1 MCYIAIQLLLFDQHS
16 LQFTSLSHRPKWKN
30 VNEFDP
36 SSVKNRDLEFP
47 YFLTFAK
54 SADASRNV
62 YICIVNAVTS
72 FCGGNTSESIRFFFS
87 IFQTH
92 RVYIYICILSLGPIY
107 HHCLR
112 FPLLYTSLSRERR
125 EAIEKKNCISSNPP
139 SASISFAVFLKI
151 VSILKKKLDNIVVVS
166 KLRRS
171 NFNIWFQNMLSILFK
186 QIVII
191 GKILPNRNTNIRIWV
206 KKITCTKLGYC
217 TLT

>member
-54 SADASRNV
+54 SADARIV

-92 RVYIYICILSLGPIY
+92 RVYICILSLGPIY

-125 EAIEKKNCISSNPP
+125 EAIEKKLHQFKSPQCKHQLC
-139 SASISFAVFLKI
+139 SIFENSM
-151 VSILKKKLDNIVVVS
+151 SILKKN
-166 KLRRS
+166 
-171 NFNIWFQNMLSILFK
+171 
-186 QIVII
+186 
-191 GKILPNRNTNIRIWV
+191 
-206 KKITCTKLGYC
+206 
-217 TLT
+217 